1 MEHDK
6 KLIEKIA
13 IEVQTEYQMGGLAE
27 GLYLDFATDVAIRY
41 ANAVLQQVDVLE
53 LIKLADKIINGDDKK
68 LGMAQCVDSYYI
80 GVWDDELSKFEKLIS
95 EIGNDR

>member
-13 IEVQTEYQMGGLAE
+13 IQVQTEYQMGGLAD

-41 ANAVLQQVDVLE
+41 ANVVLPQADVSGQVCDHNYRFLVTTE
-53 LIKLADKIINGDDKK
+53 NGLQCKK
-68 LGMAQCVDSYYI
+68 CMTLLNEQT
-80 GVWDDELSKFEKLIS
+80 L
-95 EIGNDR
+95 R

>member
-13 IEVQTEYQMGGLAE
+13 LDVQHEYKMGGLAD

-41 ANAVLQQVDVLE
+41 A
-53 LIKLADKIINGDDKK
+53 DKILQTVCDHPFAFVMSKCDGDINTCLKCG
-68 LGMAQCVDSYYI
+68 A
-80 GVWDDELSKFEKLIS
+80 KF
-95 EIGNDR
+95 

>member
-27 GLYLDFATDVAIRY
+27 SLYLDFATDVAIRY
-41 ANAVLQQVDVLE
+41 ANAVLQKADVLE
-53 LIKLADKIINGDDKK
+53 LIKLADKIINGNDKK
-68 LGMAQCVDSYYI
+68 LGMAQCVDLYYI
-80 GVWDDELSKFEKLIS
+80 GVWDDDLAKFDKLRS
-95 EIGNDR
+95 EIRQ

>member
-13 IEVQTEYQMGGLAE
+13 IQVQTEYQMGGLAD

-41 ANAVLQQVDVLE
+41 ANVVLPQADV
-53 LIKLADKIINGDDKK
+53 IKSVCQHNFYYNGGIKK
-68 LGMAQCVDSYYI
+68 LKCANC
-80 GVWDDELSKFEKLIS
+80 DETR
-95 EIGNDR
+95 DA